1 MRSTLAAICVCSG
14 LFLPNCCPGQ
24 SWAERI
30 FETKTHDFGSVGR
43 GAKAEFEFKLTNP
56 YIEDVEIAS
65 ATASCGCTSVE
76 IPKRILKTYETGT
89 ILAKFNTHL
98 FLGKRGA
105 TITVNF
111 TRPNRASAQ
120 LRVDGTI
127 HSDLIVT
134 PSSADMGTV
143 DRGTPAE
150 RRISV
155 QYAGGQNLRIVDVKT
170 DNPHL
175 KARIVPTGG
184 VQRASYELVV
194 QLDDLAPSGYI
205 RDNLLL
211 VTTNSQLREIPVMVE
226 ARVVPEIN
234 VTPSTL
240 FLGVLKPGE
249 RVAKNI
255 VIRGKRPFTIKSI
268 KADRDGVEIG
278 SIASSEAK
286 PIHVVPITIV
296 AGQEAGALVHRLVIE
311 TDLSPESPQLSSY
324 AVVQP

>member
-1 MRSTLAAICVCSG
+1 MRTTLAAICLCSG
-14 LFLPNCCPGQ
+14 LFLPDCCLGQ
-24 SWAERI
+24 SWAERM

-43 GAKAEFEFKLTNP
+43 AAKAEFEFKLTNP

-76 IPKRILKTYETGT
+76 VPKRILKTYETGT

-111 TRPNRASAQ
+111 VRPMRASAQ
-120 LRVDGTI
+120 LRVEGTI

-143 DRGTPAE
+143 DRGTPVE
-150 RRISV
+150 RKISV

-194 QLDDLAPSGYI
+194 QLDDRAPSGYL

-211 VTTNSQLREIPVMVE
+211 VTTSSQLREIPVMVE

-249 RVAKNI
+249 RVTKNI
-255 VIRGKRPFTIKSI
+255 VIRGKSPFTIKSI
-268 KADRDGVEIG
+268 KADRDGVEINPLG
-278 SIASSEAK
+278 ANEAK
-286 PIHVVPITIV
+286 LIHVVAITIV
-296 AGQEAGALVHRLVIE
+296 AGQEAGALVHQLAIE
-311 TDLSPESPQLSSY
+311 TDLSPDRPQLSSY